1 MKTTEN
7 ISLAGYAFTVEA
19 DAYEELKGYLNE
31 IREVFK
37 DDANV
42 DEIASDIEERIAEL
56 LREKCMN
63 GMVVNM
69 KMVQEVKTRIGN
81 PKELVQDD
89 SETQQ
94 HAGKEPEK
102 EAERQTRK
110 NVTSR
115 KLYRNIDERV
125 FGGVCSGLGLYL
137 GIDKVLIRLIFLL
150 LFVIG
155 FAEDGFFCISMVSY
169 VCLWIAMPAART
181 VEQKREMKGRPVRL
195 DSYKSK
201 DFDIN
206 KEVKEVV
213 ESPGGQT
220 IMRVMG
226 VIIGS
231 IFVIIGISGLI
242 GCIIIPSMST
252 VISTF
257 VTERIAGGLLAE
269 EALIASKICSS
280 TTFWALVLV
289 MIGIMCVSFIYSGIM
304 MLFNLKSPSWKPE
317 LVLFIAWLISIC
329 VIAAWTLKTVAEV
342 LPTFLV

>member
-1 MKTTEN
+1 MWKQSKILKNSIYFPLSRWNLSNIFSINIYFALIWFMKTCNYIKKSCLSASAYTEKSN
-7 ISLAGYAFTVEA
+7 YFAPV
-19 DAYEELKGYLNE
+19 
-31 IREVFK
+31 
-37 DDANV
+37 
-42 DEIASDIEERIAEL
+42 
-56 LREKCMN
+56 
-63 GMVVNM
+63 
-69 KMVQEVKTRIGN
+69 
-81 PKELVQDD
+81 
-89 SETQQ
+89 
-94 HAGKEPEK
+94 
-102 EAERQTRK
+102 
-110 NVTSR
+110 

-206 KEVKEVV
+206 KEVKEAV

-252 VISTF
+252 VIGTF